1 MENNINIDLRLGD
14 CLELMREIPS
24 ESIDMILTD
33 LPYGTTDKNK
43 WDRQIDL
50 SKLFKEYDRIIKNN
64 AAILLYAQQPFA
76 TDLINA
82 YRHNFRYEIIWEKTK
97 PVGFFNAKKMPL
109 RSHENIL
116 VFYKHLPPYNPKL
129 QDCNKKVKRPNDSG
143 VYGTRRS
150 RDNEY
155 VMKKTGYPRTVV
167 RYANTFTPQLH
178 PTQKNVEL
186 NEYLIEL
193 FTNKGDFIL
202 DSTMGSCSTGIAC
215 LNTNRNFIGMELD
228 EGYFNIAKQRVEDR
242 RKELAEKNLF
252 NI

>member
-1 MENNINIDLRLGD
+1 MTPRIDLRHGD
-14 CLELMREIPS
+14 CLELMKDIPDK
-24 ESIDMILTD
+24 SIDMILTD

-43 WDRQIDL
+43 WDTQIDL
-50 SKLFKEYDRIIKNN
+50 SRLFKEYDRIIKNN

-109 RSHENIL
+109 RNHENIL
-116 VFYKHLPPYNPKL
+116 VFYKHLPPYNPEL

-150 RDNEY
+150 RSNEY

-167 RYANTFTPQLH
+167 RYSNTFNPQLH

-186 NEYLIEL
+186 NEYLVKL

-202 DSTMGSCSTGIAC
+202 DSTMGSGSTGVAC
-215 LNTNRNFIGMELD
+215 VNTNRNFIGIEMD
-228 EGYFNIAKQRVEDR
+228 DKYFTI
-242 RKELAEKNLF
+242 AEKRINDAITHKQLTLF
-252 NI
+252 